1 MYSAMFLVYNI
12 LLVQGTCRRLF
23 YRIIFLTDVLV
34 DNYDTFV
41 RRLLANLI
49 DLLPIKS
56 VTRDLTAKRQNNY

>member
-1 MYSAMFLVYNI
+1 MFLVYNI
-12 LLVQGTCRRLF
+12 LLVQGTCRRIF
-23 YRIIFLTDVLV
+23 YRITFLTDVLV

-56 VTRDLTAKRQNNY
+56 VTPDLTAKRQNNY